1 LSAFRPF
8 RAVLAPAAVP
18 AQRGGGSGATV
29 SPFRRNGI
37 TVPAQ
42 RGGGSGATGWPFR
55 RNEVTVPAQ
64 RRAHAL

>member
-1 LSAFRPF
+1 LSGFRPF
-8 RAVLAPAAVP
+8 RAVFVPAAVP
-18 AQRGGGSGATV
+18 AQRGGGSGATA